1 MPGYQ
6 PVRIMQPS
14 SYFHKNE
21 QIYGQIKSKK
31 KSKGAHP
38 LFEDMKARN
47 HKDKLEYEHYLRNK
61 DIIRTDPSGHNF
73 NSLKL
78 LGSCNDISYLDS
90 FMSMPRQR
98 HHSVSNDS
106 ESFKRSRS
114 LAKSSTAIF
123 QKGEK
128 RNSIHTDNSA
138 VTAAMFTSLRN
149 SNSEDNLYESMEM
162 IHYLKT
168 MQTLNRQKKT
178 RSIQRTG
185 HPLFDSLR
193 EEQAMREPL
202 RKISSGKKPG
212 DEHGIQ
218 NLRNSDYLGS
228 EGNSPSL
235 SPSSSGDEYD
245 LYPRMVAKAP
255 KNGYQKSVNPHRR
268 FSEQMHHH
276 NHKRQDK
283 QKIVPKKKMSEC
295 NNGSESD
302 DDFKI
307 IPRPKFFGKGFL
319 STTTPSAQKMQQQ
332 QQQQLQLRKRSTAST
347 PSDESDS
354 SFHSGALR

>member
-31 KSKGAHP
+31 KSKGSHP
-38 LFEDMKARN
+38 LFEDLRSRN
-47 HKDKLEYEHYLRNK
+47 HKEKMDYEHYLRNK
-61 DIIRTDPSGHNF
+61 DVIRTDPSGHNF

-98 HHSVSNDS
+98 HHSVSNES
-106 ESFKRSRS
+106 ESFNRSRP

-123 QKGEK
+123 GKGDK
-128 RNSIHTDNSA
+128 RNSIHTDNVA

-168 MQTLNRQKKT
+168 MQSLNRQKKT
-178 RSIQRTG
+178 RSVQRTG

-202 RKISSGKKPG
+202 RKISSSKKP
-212 DEHGIQ
+212 DEHGLQ
-218 NLRNSDYLGS
+218 SSRNSEYLGS

-245 LYPRMVAKAP
+245 NIYPRMVVKAP

-268 FSEQMHHH
+268 FSEQMHHNHNH
-276 NHKRQDK
+276 NHKRQEK
-283 QKIVPKKKMSEC
+283 QKVLPKKKMSEC

-319 STTTPSAQKMQQQ
+319 TTPSAQKTQQLQQQ
-332 QQQQLQLRKRSTAST
+332 QRKRSTAST